1 MYTHT
6 YTYTHTS
13 ISTPS
18 LSLSPNVNSLL
29 PSTLSSQ
36 MNNGM
41 IHGSDVTVEAA
52 SEENGFFEL
61 PPEAAKNP
69 WAQIGM

>member
-1 MYTHT
+1 
-6 YTYTHTS
+6 
-13 ISTPS
+13 
-18 LSLSPNVNSLL
+18 
-29 PSTLSSQ
+29 

>member
-1 MYTHT
+1 
-6 YTYTHTS
+6 
-13 ISTPS
+13 
-18 LSLSPNVNSLL
+18 
-29 PSTLSSQ
+29 

-69 WAQIGM
+69 WAQIAAGQTLTDSPVKRKLDSQRHKEIVSYEADF